1 MATHT
6 LTVESEW
13 KELFPK
19 GKASE
24 PFEAILPD
32 FLHQMRWFGAKTG
45 NIKSY
50 EVGQALTYTMQS
62 GRLAYILFVEIIF
75 QTSNTESYLLPVV
88 LNKTLEQGAQ
98 AICEVKSTEGGSLGF
113 LVDALHDV
121 EFRND
126 LFFNMLIEKNLEL
139 STGEFRFSRGKV
151 LDGLSADVKEIK
163 STLLKLEQS
172 NSTIVYNDDFYLKIY
187 RKIFR
192 DNNPDLELTHFLSD
206 KGGFKNSPKFAGA
219 IEWVREG
226 YYKVSIGLMQ
236 QRVEN
241 QGEAWNY
248 TLGQMEG
255 FFKRFAESGLK
266 LEDFPKVHLYKPL
279 KRSELSAQIE
289 EIVGKD
295 FLNKIEKL
303 AVRTAEMHISLFS
316 DKTDRYF
323 TPEPFRGDY
332 TVWLLNRLMYM
343 LDGRFHLLEQK
354 VDQLTGLAKE
364 YAEYVLENKEE
375 IKNHI
380 LKFDEL
386 RLTSSRI
393 RIHGDYHLGQV
404 LITEDDFCIL
414 DFEGEPESTIRDRKV
429 KQPPIK
435 DLAGLCR
442 SFHYA
447 VFATVFNAQHGILS
461 RETSTELGGRLYRL
475 ITGLTLENYVKTAMD
490 NGLNIGYAKE
500 IDFLLRYHIF
510 EKAIYEIGYELNSRP
525 DWVII
530 PLKGIIQI
538 LNND

>member
-1 MATHT
+1 MSAQSID
-6 LTVESEW
+6 VGSSWE
-13 KELFPK
+13 ELF
-19 GKASE
+19 SE
-24 PFEAILPD
+24 GEVAKRFEEILPEY
-32 FLHQMRWFGAKTG
+32 LHKMRWFGAKTG
-45 NIKSY
+45 NIKQY
-50 EVGQALTYTMQS
+50 AIENALTYKLQN
-62 GRLAYILFVEIIF
+62 GNLAYILLVEIVF
-75 QTSNTESYLLPVV
+75 QTSNTENYLLPV
-88 LNKTLEQGAQ
+88 TLSKKPEKGTDVICHITCKDEEQ
-98 AICEVKSTEGGSLGF
+98 SGF
-113 LVDALHDV
+113 LIDALHDV
-121 EFRND
+121 DFRND
-126 LFFNMLIEKNLEL
+126 LFFNILSEKQLEL
-139 STGEFRFSRGKV
+139 SVGEFRFSCGKI
-151 LDGLSADVKEIK
+151 LDASFDK
-163 STLLKLEQS
+163 SSLQSEMLKLEQS
-172 NSTIVYNDDFYLKIY
+172 NSTIVYNDEYFLKIY

-206 KGGFKNSPKFAGA
+206 KGDFDHSPKFAGG

-236 QRVEN
+236 ERVSN

-248 TLGQMEG
+248 TLTQMES
-255 FFKRFAESGLK
+255 FFNRFVEAGMK
-266 LEDFPKVHLYKPL
+266 LEYFPKVDLYKPL
-279 KRSELSAQIE
+279 KLEDLQPHIR
-289 EIVGKD
+289 EIIGFE
-295 FLNKIEKL
+295 FLDRVQKL
-303 AVRTAEMHISLFS
+303 AMRTAEMHVSLFS

-354 VDQLTGLAKE
+354 VGELKGTAKE
-364 YAEYVLENKEE
+364 YAEFVLENKEP

-404 LITEDDFCIL
+404 LITGDDFCIL

-429 KQPPIK
+429 KQPPVK

-442 SFHYA
+442 SYHYA
-447 VFATVFNAQHGILS
+447 VFATVFNALPKKMD
-461 RETSTELGGRLYRL
+461 RETATELGGRLYRI
-475 ITGLTLENYVKTAMD
+475 ITGLSLERYTETAMEG
-490 NGLNIGYAKE
+490 GLNIGYAKE